1 MSLINCRCME
11 AAVRVPAIFSFTSSA
26 NKTFISF
33 PSLSFVSQS
42 SSRSIVSSS
51 KVLSLRANYL
61 LSHTRTMAVGSQNN
75 AVVDTPAEGSESLFR
90 TALLSMENV
99 YLGRNPTAKA
109 VLDLVRSAG
118 GNQIC
123 YDHFAYRTF
132 GIDGYG
138 IDSMAKFFLDF
149 GYTRREELR
158 FPAKKLRARWFAPP
172 SYDNGIYFGGPLPRI
187 FISELLV
194 DETSPQ
200 SQEVIKK
207 YVKSLGNANNH
218 AALAST
224 LGCLTWETPSY
235 SDYQKLARESEY
247 AAWTLVNGFTVNH
260 VTISVHRL
268 KSNIGNINN
277 LNHFIEDEGFKLN
290 SEGGILKVSPDG
302 LLLQSSTVADS
313 NVFNFSDGVS
323 ETVPFSYI
331 EFAER
336 LVLPQYAKLTNEE
349 IKEFHRRDG
358 FEVGNADKIF
368 ESTSK
373 DQIARKVA

>member
-1 MSLINCRCME
+1 ME
-11 AAVRVPAIFSFTSSA
+11 ATVRVPSIITLHSTKKTFTSLSA
-26 NKTFISF
+26 
-33 PSLSFVSQS
+33 LSILPQS
-42 SSRSIVSSS
+42 SSRNILSSS
-51 KVLSLRANYL
+51 GDLSQGAIFRRR
-61 LSHTRTMAVGSQNN
+61 HTLIMAVGSQAN
-75 AVVDTPAEGSESLFR
+75 VIVDTAAKGAESLFR
-90 TALLSMENV
+90 TAVLSMEKV

-109 VLDLVRSAG
+109 ILDLVLSAD
-118 GNQIC
+118 GNQVC
-123 YDHFAYRTF
+123 YDHFAFRTF
-132 GIDGYG
+132 GVDGCG

-158 FPAKKLRARWFAPP
+158 FPAKKLRAFWFAPP
-172 SYDNGIYFGGPLPRI
+172 NYDNGSYFGGPLPRI

-194 DETSPQ
+194 DELSPQ
-200 SQEVIKK
+200 SQEVVNK
-207 YVKSLGNANNH
+207 YVKKMRNAKNY

-235 SDYQKLARESEY
+235 SDYQQLARESEY

-268 KSNIGNINN
+268 KSHIGNIRSMNKF
-277 LNHFIEDEGFKLN
+277 LEEQGFKLN

-313 NVFNFSDGVS
+313 TIFNFSDSVS
-323 ETVPFSYI
+323 ETVPCSYI

-336 LVLPQYAKLTNEE
+336 LVLPQYTKLPIEE
-349 IKEFHRRDG
+349 IKELHRRDG

-368 ESTSK
+368 ESTWK
-373 DQIARKVA
+373 DQITRKVA